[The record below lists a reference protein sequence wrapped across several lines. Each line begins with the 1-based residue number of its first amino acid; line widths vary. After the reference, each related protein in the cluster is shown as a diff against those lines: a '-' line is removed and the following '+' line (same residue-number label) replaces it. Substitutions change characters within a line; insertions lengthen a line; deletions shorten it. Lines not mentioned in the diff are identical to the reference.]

1 MHITIQTRG
10 FSITE
15 SLRLYVLQRIR
26 FVLGWAGI
34 GTRKL
39 AVVLS
44 DINGPRGGN
53 DKRCKIQVQLVGG
66 KDLVI
71 EDTEADMYVAIDRA
85 AERADRALVRRMKRE
100 REVTHLSPAKGI
112 VIADDTDTADDSNDV
127 TEGAQLR

>member
-100 REVTHLSPAKGI
+100 REVAHLSPAKSI
-112 VIADDTDTADDSNDV
+112 VIANDADTVDDSNDE
-127 TEGAQLR
+127 TEGAQPR